1 MPEQRFHTSGPVE
14 LEVKIP
20 AGDILVET
28 VDGDESTVFVEGSE
42 RLVEQTTVEQR
53 GNRLVVEFRGQK
65 SFGFT
70 IDIAGWRFGNE
81 KLRVHARVPHESRA
95 ELISASADA
104 HVAGRLSALE
114 AKTASGD
121 LTVAAEITGDATVK
135 TVSGDV
141 RLQGPVHGDVQVQT
155 VSGDTHLSRVGGS
168 VTTKSV
174 SGDVRIESVR
184 EGKATLQSVSG
195 DIVLAVEPGTALDVD
210 ANSVSGD
217 LDSAVP
223 LGSEIGFEEEGGPTL
238 VVRGKTVSG
247 DFRIVRASAR

>member
-1 MPEQRFHTSGPVE
+1 MAEHRVDTPEPIE

-20 AGDILVET
+20 AGDIVVET
-28 VDGDESTVFVEGSE
+28 IDGEESTVFVEGSE
-42 RLVEQTTVEQR
+42 RLVEQTIVEQR
-53 GNRLVVEFRGQK
+53 GNRIVVEFRGQK
-65 SFGFT
+65 GFGIT

-81 KLRVHARVPHESRA
+81 KLRVHARVPHSSRA
-95 ELISASADA
+95 ELSSASADA
-104 HVAGRLSALE
+104 HVSGQLSALD

-121 LTVAAEITGDATVK
+121 LTVAAEVFGDAAVK

-155 VSGDTHLSRVGGS
+155 VSGDAHVSRVGGS

-174 SGDVRIESVR
+174 SGDVRIESAR

-195 DIVLAVEPGTALDVD
+195 DIVLGVEPGTALDVD

-223 LGSEIGFEEEGGPTL
+223 LGSEAGFEFGGPTL

-247 DFRIVRASAR
+247 DFRIVRA

>member
-1 MPEQRFHTSGPVE
+1 MGEHRFHTPEPVE

-20 AGDILVET
+20 AGDIVVET
-28 VDGDESTVFVEGSE
+28 VDGDESSVFVEGSE
-42 RLVEQTTVEQR
+42 RLVEQTIVEQR
-53 GNRLVVEFRGQK
+53 GNRIVVEFRGQK
-65 SFGFT
+65 GFGIT

-81 KLRVHARVPHESRA
+81 KLRVHARVPHSSRA
-95 ELISASADA
+95 DLSSASADA
-104 HVAGRLSALE
+104 HLSGQLSALD

-121 LTVAAEITGDATVK
+121 LTVAAEISGDAAVK

-141 RLQGPVHGDVQVQT
+141 RLQGLVHGDVQAQT
-155 VSGDTHLSRVGGS
+155 VSGDVHVSRVGGS

-195 DIVLAVEPGTALDVD
+195 DIVLGVEPGTTLDVD
-210 ANSVSGD
+210 ANSISGD

-223 LGSEIGFEEEGGPTL
+223 LGSEGGFEEGGPTL

-247 DFRIVRASAR
+247 DFRIVRA